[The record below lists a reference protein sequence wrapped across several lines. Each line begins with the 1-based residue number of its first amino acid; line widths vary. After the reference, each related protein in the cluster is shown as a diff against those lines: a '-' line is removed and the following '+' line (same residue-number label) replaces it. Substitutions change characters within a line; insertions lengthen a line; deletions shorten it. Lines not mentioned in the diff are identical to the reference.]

1 MSENACADAESATSV
16 TVTVNDD
23 EHTTTAHDVSALVKE
38 ITGKDV
44 TAGIAVA
51 IDGEVVPASQ
61 WCRALH
67 DGESIDILNA
77 RQGG

>member
-1 MSENACADAESATSV
+1 MTDRSTDTAK
-16 TVTVNDD
+16 TVEITVNDQP
-23 EHTTTAHDVSALVKE
+23 HMTSAIDVTALVKE
-38 ITGKDV
+38 ITGKDL

-61 WCRALH
+61 WCRALN
-67 DGESIDILNA
+67 DGETVDILNA

>member
-1 MSENACADAESATSV
+1 MTDRSSDTAK
-16 TVTVNDD
+16 TVEITVNDQP
-23 EHTTTAHDVSALVKE
+23 HTTSAIDVTALVKE
-38 ITGKDV
+38 ITGKDL

-61 WCRALH
+61 WCRALN
-67 DGESIDILNA
+67 DGETVDILNA

>member
-1 MSENACADAESATSV
+1 MSNESPT
-16 TVTVNDD
+16 TVHITVNDQPH
-23 EHTTTAHDVSALVKE
+23 ETSAIDVTALVKE
-38 ITGKDV
+38 ITGKDL

-61 WCRALH
+61 WCRLLN
-67 DGESIDILNA
+67 DGETIDILNA

>member
-1 MSENACADAESATSV
+1 MSEHSCADTESTTPV
-16 TVTVNDD
+16 TVTVIGD
-23 EHTTTAHDVSALVKE
+23 EHTTSAHDVCTLVKE

-67 DGESIDILNA
+67 DGETIDILNA